1 MRLKLLAAL
10 AMGMSLAGG
19 VQAANFNLFYGLDQ
33 RSGGGPRPN
42 SDAAHASFLG
52 ALNGAN
58 IGIETFEDN
67 PLGSFLGGA
76 VRLDFAGT
84 ALTGNLRSLSTLQS
98 DIYASTR
105 LNGSRVLNADTHGR
119 HDYFDLTFSAPVVAF
134 GFYGHSFSDYAAF
147 GIAGLPPIQI
157 TIDGGYPVDVV
168 NLDPLNIQQNSVN
181 FFGLISDTPFTTVR
195 MTNPVSF
202 EVDGV
207 FLDDITVATPGA
219 NVPEPA
225 SLLLALLGLGSLG
238 LMRRRD

>member
-1 MRLKLLAAL
+1 MMLLAAL

-134 GFYGHSFSDYAAF
+134 SFYGHSFSNWAAS